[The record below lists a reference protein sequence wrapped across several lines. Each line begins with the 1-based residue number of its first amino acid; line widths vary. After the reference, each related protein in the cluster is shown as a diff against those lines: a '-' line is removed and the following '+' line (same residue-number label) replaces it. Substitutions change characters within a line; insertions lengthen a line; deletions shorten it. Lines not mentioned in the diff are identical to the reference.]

1 MRNLVII
8 LLILVVP
15 IIAYITLD
23 SKKNKDV
30 ISFAQAGD
38 KPVVMI
44 FSSAM
49 CSDCVK
55 MKKVITIVEPQYK
68 DKIDFIRLD
77 AGSSDQQVQSMVKK
91 YNVYLVPTMVFVDKT
106 GKMKHRTEGSMP
118 QVEFEKKLKD
128 LING

>member
-8 LLILVVP
+8 LLILFVP

-23 SKKNKDV
+23 GKKNKDV
-30 ISFAQAGD
+30 ISLAEAGD

-49 CSDCVK
+49 CSDC
-55 MKKVITIVEPQYK
+55 MKLKKIITVVEPQYK
-68 DKIDFIRLD
+68 DKIEFIKID
-77 AGSSDQQVQSMVKK
+77 AGSTEPQIQSLVKK
-91 YNVYLVPTMVFVDKT
+91 HNVYLVPTVVYIDKA
-106 GKMKHRTEGSMP
+106 GKTKMRTEGSMP